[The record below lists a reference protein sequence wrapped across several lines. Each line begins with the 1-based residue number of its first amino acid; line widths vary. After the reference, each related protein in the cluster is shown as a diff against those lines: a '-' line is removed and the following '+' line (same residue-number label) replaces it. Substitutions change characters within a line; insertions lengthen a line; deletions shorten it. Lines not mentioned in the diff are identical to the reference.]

1 LAALSGMGPALSRHH
16 PRVEW
21 VWLVLYVPLMIWVIV
36 LMVRLGR
43 EEGCE

>member
-1 LAALSGMGPALSRHH
+1 MFGGAERHGSGAVPAPSSGGMG
-16 PRVEW
+16 V
-21 VWLVLYVPLMIWVIV
+21 YVPLMIWVIV